1 MAQIENNQV
10 AIKQS
15 RWRSPILWTSII
27 VQLFLI
33 ADTAGLWQRLGI
45 ERTAASTIID
55 AILQMLVIVGV
66 LNNPTDK
73 KDW

>member
-1 MAQIENNQV
+1 MAQIENNQ
-10 AIKQS
+10 APIKQS
-15 RWRSPILWTSII
+15 RWRSPILWTAVV

-33 ADTAGLWQRLGI
+33 ADTTGLWQLLGI
-45 ERTAASTIID
+45 ERTAASTVID
-55 AILQMLVIVGV
+55 AVLQLLVIVGV

>member
-1 MAQIENNQV
+1 MTQIENNQ
-10 AIKQS
+10 ASIKQS
-15 RWRSPILWTSII
+15 RWRSPVLWTAVV

-33 ADTAGLWQRLGI
+33 ADTAGLWQLLGV
-45 ERTAASTIID
+45 ERSTASTIID
-55 AILQMLVIVGV
+55 AVLQLLVIVGV